1 MKKIHLFACLLIIP
15 LALTRINAQTL
26 PANQASSDGPSNDE
40 NSKWF
45 VRVYGSFGLATPA
58 SYQLPPSISY
68 NSTASQ
74 RQSSFKTSKNG
85 LGQGVR
91 AGLGLG
97 YIVSDFINLG
107 IDADMY
113 WSVGDIVANY
123 GYQYSASN
131 GAIGDS
137 VKYQYSSNEG
147 VTATMINLMPN
158 ITFKAISKP
167 NFYIYNRLGICIGLS
182 TQVKYTNVTADYQQ
196 LDYNSPNPPNLL
208 NPRTIISENVVDKES
223 EYRGGLSW
231 GYFASLGVQAKLT
244 QQLRVFAEVQAIN
257 IYYTPQKLVL
267 TKYTLNG
274 GNRLD
279 QPSTTTSEKETVF
292 LAEYT
297 TNNSQSNDD
306 VSVTSQ
312 PTKASQVKMP
322 FSSVGL
328 SVGLAFRF

>member
-1 MKKIHLFACLLIIP
+1 MKKNHLFACLLIIP
-15 LALTRINAQTL
+15 LALTQLNAQTS
-26 PANQASSDGPSNDE
+26 PNSQAPSDSPSGGED
-40 NSKWF
+40 SKWF

-123 GYQYSASN
+123 GYQYTSEY
-131 GAIGDS
+131 GAPLDS
-137 VKYQYSSNEG
+137 VKYRYSSNEG

-167 NFYIYNRLGICIGLS
+167 NFYIYNRLGVCVGLS
-182 TQVKYTNVTADYQQ
+182 TQVKYTNVTDDYQQ
-196 LDYNSPNPPNLL
+196 FDYNSLGPS
-208 NPRTIISENVVDKES
+208 NPRTIISEKFEEKES
-223 EYRGGLSW
+223 EYQGGVSL

-257 IYYTPQKLVL
+257 IYYTPKKLVL

-274 GNRLD
+274 ADRFS
-279 QPSTTTSEKETVF
+279 QPTTTTSEKETVF

-306 VSVTSQ
+306 ESVTSQ
-312 PTKASQVKMP
+312 PTKASKIKMP

-328 SVGLAFRF
+328 SIGLAFRF